1 MNGKESFY
9 HEVTSEKWFT
19 SLVRQLRG
27 LQAEKRNPVVI
38 EVTAKPDLSVLEKM
52 VGRRSPAASLW
63 SQLQELYREFR
74 FPPEPVKVSAA
85 ADPSALAGLID
96 PRSPLL
102 SIIQQLRGIVS
113 EIRHPSEFQTT
124 AEPVDTPSIWS
135 ETHHSVPTYVTLAAH
150 LLLIGLVFSGLSFS
164 RERLPAVSETF
175 IPLFLPVDLMVLP
188 DEDRTSAGGG
198 GGGRETLTAP
208 SLGAPPRAADEQLV
222 PPAAEP
228 PLNLDPLLVAE
239 PTIVAPQLASLIPV
253 TLPDLGDPMAGIP
266 APPSSGPGAGAG
278 IGTGQGRGVGEGS
291 GPGLGSGE
299 GGGFGGGVFEV
310 GGGVDP
316 PSIIYRRDPIYSED
330 ARKAQYEGTVV
341 LEAIVRKD
349 GSVEILRVVRGL
361 GLGLDENAMEA
372 LREWRFSPAT
382 RQGVPVDVA
391 VNIEVNFTLR

>member
-1 MNGKESFY
+1 MNDKESFY
-9 HEVTSEKWFT
+9 REITSEKWFT
-19 SLVRQLRG
+19 SLVRQIRQ

-38 EVTAKPDLSVLEKM
+38 EVTVAPDLSVLEKM
-52 VGRRSPAASLW
+52 VERRSPAASLW
-63 SQLQELYREFR
+63 SQLGELYQEFR
-74 FPPEPVKVSAA
+74 VPPEPVKVTAA
-85 ADPSALAGLID
+85 ADLSALAGLID
-96 PRSPLL
+96 LQSPLE
-102 SIIQQLRGIVS
+102 SIVGQLRGIV
-113 EIRHPSEFQTT
+113 RDLRNPPEFQPT

-135 ETHHSVPTYVTLAAH
+135 ETHHSVPAYVTLAAH
-150 LLLIGLVFSGLSFS
+150 LLLIAVVLSGLSY
-164 RERLPAVSETF
+164 RPEPPRLVSETF

-208 SLGAPPRAADEQLV
+208 SLGAPPRAADQQLV

-228 PLNLDPLLVAE
+228 PLNLNPLLVAE
-239 PTIVAPQLASLIPV
+239 PTIVAPQLAALIPA
-253 TLPDLGDPMAGIP
+253 TLANLGDPMAGIP

-278 IGTGQGRGVGEGS
+278 IGTGQGRGVGEGG
-291 GPGLGSGE
+291 GPGLGTGE
-299 GGGFGGGVFEV
+299 GGGFGGGVFDV
-310 GGGVDP
+310 GGGVSP
-316 PSIIYRRDPIYSED
+316 PAVIYRRDPIYSED

-372 LREWRFSPAT
+372 LKEWRFSPAT